1 LRFEKILVTKNA
13 YESDDKYDLIQA
25 VIDFV
30 NHIRSQGIEPDQVNV
45 DAVNS
50 YFVDYYSTEFCN
62 GAFSQFIHNSGATDF
77 ILDCVAEG
85 LQKMSASKNLEF
97 FLKCRQLVTDL
108 SESEL
113 SEFQAS
119 EYFGENETRD
129 KIDVYKWE
137 FFDIKKVECIEDIHH
152 EWLKSNDSV
161 VALTSEEFTAEMN
174 KIKSDQ

>member
-1 LRFEKILVTKNA
+1 LKFEQILVSKKA
-13 YESDDKYDLIQA
+13 YESDDKYDLIQGI
-25 VIDFV
+25 IDFV

-77 ILDCVAEG
+77 ILDCVEEG
-85 LQKMSASKNLEF
+85 LQKMSATKNLAF
-97 FLKCRQLVTDL
+97 FQKCRQLVTDL
-108 SESEL
+108 SENEL

-119 EYFGENETRD
+119 EYFGENKTRD

-137 FFDIKKVECIEDIHH
+137 FFDIKKEECIEDLHY
-152 EWLKSNDSV
+152 EWLKNNKSV
-161 VALTSEEFTAEMN
+161 VALGSEDFISEMN
-174 KIKSDQ
+174 KIKVS

>member
-1 LRFEKILVTKNA
+1 LKFEQILVSKNA

-25 VIDFV
+25 LIDFV

-85 LQKMSASKNLEF
+85 LQKMSATKNLEF
-97 FLKCRQLVTDL
+97 FQKSRQLVTDL
-108 SESEL
+108 SENEF

-119 EYFGENETRD
+119 EYFGENKTRD
-129 KIDVYKWE
+129 KIDAYKWE
-137 FFDIKKVECIEDIHH
+137 FFDIKKEECIEDLHH
-152 EWLKSNDSV
+152 EWLKTNKSV
-161 VALTSEEFTAEMN
+161 VALDSEDFISEMN
-174 KIKSDQ
+174 KIKGN